1 MCKKSVTTIV
11 CLTNAS
17 YTNFIETTNQGH
29 KMTLAKQ
36 IDTAIAN
43 QDIPTLKHLMK
54 QMSEKQ
60 AKANNTR
67 LMNNAA
73 KVFGWQR

>member
-1 MCKKSVTTIV
+1 MK
-11 CLTNAS
+11 LTD
-17 YTNFIETTNQGH
+17 
-29 KMTLAKQ
+29 Q
-36 IDTAIAN
+36 IDAAITA

-60 AKANNTR
+60 AKAQNTR
-67 LMNNAA
+67 LMSNAA

>member
-1 MCKKSVTTIV
+1 MTID
-11 CLTNAS
+11 LQGIPDSDTLELS
-17 YTNFIETTNQGH
+17 TQRNQGN
-29 KMTLAKQ
+29 KMKLTDQ
-36 IDTAIAN
+36 IDAAITA

-60 AKANNTR
+60 AKAQNTR
-67 LMNNAA
+67 LMSNAA

>member
-1 MCKKSVTTIV
+1 
-11 CLTNAS
+11 
-17 YTNFIETTNQGH
+17 
-29 KMTLAKQ
+29 MTLAQIAQ
-36 IDTAIAN
+36 IDKAIAS
-43 QDIPTLKHLMK
+43 QDIPELKHLMK
-54 QMSEKQ
+54 QMTEKQ